1 MKMSNVITYRTDKIE
16 DLKKLAKKN
25 GVSLSNQ
32 TSEIVDDYFRYYL
45 LTSKADMYRDSKRML
60 SASFD
65 FLTEVALY
73 KLSKITIEDAVQ
85 SIKTMTTDLSIP
97 NICKQVK
104 NWFKFN
110 NFVLDEFVQ
119 EEHVKVLCKNLMG
132 KNWNIYEANTLVG
145 IFASFGYAGTI
156 VSTEKGF
163 FSVKIL
169 KKKSEY

>member
-1 MKMSNVITYRTDKIE
+1 MNNIITFRTNKIE
-16 DLKKLAKKN
+16 ELKKLAKKN
-25 GVSLSNQ
+25 GTSLSNQ
-32 TSEIVDDYFRYYL
+32 PSDIVNEYLHYHL
-45 LTSKADMYRDSKRML
+45 LTSKLDMYRDSKRML

-73 KLSKITIEDAVQ
+73 KLAKITIEDAVQ

-119 EEHVKVLCKNLMG
+119 EEHVKVLCKNPMG
-132 KNWNIYEANTLVG
+132 KNWNIYAANTLVG
-145 IFASFGYAGTI
+145 IFANFGYAGTI